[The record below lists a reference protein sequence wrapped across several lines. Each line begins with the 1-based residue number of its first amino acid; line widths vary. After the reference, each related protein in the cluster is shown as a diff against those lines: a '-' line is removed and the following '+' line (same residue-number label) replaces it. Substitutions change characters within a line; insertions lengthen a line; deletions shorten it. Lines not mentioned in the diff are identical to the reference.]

1 MAVRVITAP
10 PGSGKTLNMSRIAKD
25 LYDEHNKINIIRK
38 RVNLP
43 KVNIYSN
50 YPIMVEKRKEPFK
63 YLNGADVEI
72 DATPNLSEEGF
83 TEADVKV
90 LKELY
95 PSRKFKE
102 DFIYY
107 GAFSNK
113 LKFTDMR
120 LKYRFCENASF
131 FIDEIS
137 FIYDSM
143 EYKDFP
149 DCIAHFF
156 FVHRHLGYNMIYTN
170 SQSLSRI
177 IKRVLVISEE
187 YWNILELRNF
197 FWLFTRVTFKVTN
210 DIKGSKDFENLE
222 DDLRSEIVTK
232 WFIRKRAYDTYESKY
247 FGMLNKDLPMY
258 DINNYNS
265 KVMSKDDIINGF
277 IIPYSIKEELKNQI
291 F

>member
-10 PGSGKTLNMSRIAKD
+10 PGMGKTLNMSRIAKD
-25 LYDEHNKINIIRK
+25 LFDEHNGINILK
-38 RVNLP
+38 RNCKMP
-43 KVNIYSN
+43 QVNIYSN
-50 YPIMVEKRKEPFK
+50 YPICVYKKKHNFK
-63 YLNGADVEI
+63 YLNGAGEEIEATPGLNEEGFSKEDVEI
-72 DATPNLSEEGF
+72 MQ
-83 TEADVKV
+83 
-90 LKELY
+90 ELY
-95 PSRKFKE
+95 PSRKFSKE
-102 DFIYY
+102 FIYY

-187 YWNILELRNF
+187 YWNILELKNMFHF
-197 FWLFTRVTFKVTN
+197 FIRVKFKVTN

-222 DDLRSEIVTK
+222 EDLRSEIVTK
-232 WFIRKRAYDTYESKY
+232 WFIKKRAYETYESKY
-247 FGMLNKDLPMY
+247 FGMLNKDLPLY
-258 DINNYNS
+258 SIGNYESVLMN
-265 KVMSKDDIINGF
+265 KEDIIKGF
-277 IIPYSIKEELKNQI
+277 IIPFGVKEELKNQV